1 MQRRKNKE
9 IKLIFTVLAV
19 FFLAFL
25 AVPMVQVIVKS
36 LTQDTAGIGLENYRG
51 SSYKQGI
58 YAGGRE
64 QFPGGRMQRAG
75 NNASCFCPCLY
86 SALHKPWQTL

>member
-36 LTQDTAGIGLENYRG
+36 LTRIQ
-51 SSYKQGI
+51 
-58 YAGGRE
+58 RE
-64 QFPGGRMQRAG
+64 SVWKITGKFLQARDLCRR
-75 NNASCFCPCLY
+75 
-86 SALHKPWQTL
+86 